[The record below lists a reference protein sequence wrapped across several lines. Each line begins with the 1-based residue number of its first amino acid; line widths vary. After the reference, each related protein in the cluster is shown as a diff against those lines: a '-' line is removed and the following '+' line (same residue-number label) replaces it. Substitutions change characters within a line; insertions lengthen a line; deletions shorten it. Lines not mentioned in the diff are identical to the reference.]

1 MRRYSALFA
10 IVFVTAC
17 QSSALEPGD
26 TLSGHWINANASL
39 DANQNTVVFVLPCD
53 RAEFGPIVLDA
64 NRAFAADSR
73 VFTESG
79 NIIHFPDDRLHIQGT
94 VAGDTI
100 MLTLYITRASG
111 GGSDPITMTLTL
123 GKTQPTQVCVA

>member
-1 MRRYSALFA
+1 MRHYPALIA
-10 IVFVTAC
+10 IMMVAAC

-26 TLSGHWINANASL
+26 TLSGHWVNADASL
-39 DANQNTVVFVLPCD
+39 DANQSAVVFVLPCD

-73 VFTESG
+73 VFTEGG

-94 VAGDTI
+94 VTGDKI
-100 MLTLYITRASG
+100 MLTLYVIRAAG
-111 GGSDPITMTLTL
+111 GGSDPITLTL
-123 GKTQPTQVCVA
+123 NLGKAQPAQVCAA